1 MDLIDAVASIAGS
14 KAQIMLELHG
24 RFSPHQAREI
34 ANYVEKYEPAWLEE
48 PTRPGDLPALKSVR
62 QHTRLPIA
70 TGERLYGAPEFRE
83 LWATESID
91 VIQPDITQTGG
102 ILEAKKISSN
112 AENYSI
118 MVAPHNVGGIISTKA
133 SVSLVFTL
141 RNGKIVEH
149 FNDFADPYVK
159 KAGTNYP
166 EVIDGY
172 FSLPE
177 GPGWGVELD
186 EDFIKDNPPEK
197 FKDVVLDPGL
207 NMFVNSEWNQRGQK
221 D

>member
-1 MDLIDAVASIAGS
+1 M
-14 KAQIMLELHG
+14 
-24 RFSPHQAREI
+24 
-34 ANYVEKYEPAWLEE
+34 
-48 PTRPGDLPALKSVR
+48 
-62 QHTRLPIA
+62 
-70 TGERLYGAPEFRE
+70 YGAPEFRE